1 VLFSVDKR
9 SNSKKISYMPTL
21 NLKNITI
28 KKMTDKNLNDY
39 FLIVNN
45 DNQEEA
51 YFCFEWTVKDGWQE
65 LVNNWENLK
74 EVEIDFIEN
83 ERDFK
88 VYRKV
93 VSLWTNQGD
102 III

>member
-1 VLFSVDKR
+1 
-9 SNSKKISYMPTL
+9 MPAV

-28 KKMTDKNLNDY
+28 KKLEDRNFKPY

-51 YFCFEWTVKDGWQE
+51 YFCFEWTDKDVWTD
-65 LVNNWENLK
+65 LVSNWENMK
-74 EVEIDFIEN
+74 EVEIEYTEN

-88 VYRKV
+88 TYRKV
-93 VSLWTNQGD
+93 VSLWTNQGE